1 MRVLLFA
8 IVFVNVAE
16 VDLFAS
22 DMISTVVESKETD
35 AETLDATK
43 GNVSPR
49 VRRLNIDSGFVFLNG
64 CYVDT
69 PYQITFSGAEV
80 SINENPVTL
89 SEFDVWKRDGAPKN
103 GEPRSHSQQVR
114 RQLRLLLEDGGSLV
128 MFDGQPLQAFRGND
142 SYDLLKVLANSDARK
157 AFAEG
162 EHDWL
167 PQSVNAALW
176 NKWIDE
182 FKCSDELAARAN
194 ETLARI
200 DYVLDEHQ
208 TRVTARKTL
217 ETFAYPLT
225 VAGMLLVVLASGH
238 LLAHRPGLHADEAS
252 SHLAR
257 TNVTRSVLL
266 IASLSLLDLVWTIL
280 VSRTGDMKELN
291 PLGAALITSPTALIA
306 MKSIA
311 TALAVVILFSLR
323 HHRIAQLGAWW
334 ASLICTLLTI
344 RWLTFQSM
352 FV

>member
-1 MRVLLFA
+1 
-8 IVFVNVAE
+8 
-16 VDLFAS
+16 
-22 DMISTVVESKETD
+22 
-35 AETLDATK
+35 
-43 GNVSPR
+43 
-49 VRRLNIDSGFVFLNG
+49 
-64 CYVDT
+64 
-69 PYQITFSGAEV
+69 
-80 SINENPVTL
+80 
-89 SEFDVWKRDGAPKN
+89 
-103 GEPRSHSQQVR
+103 
-114 RQLRLLLEDGGSLV
+114 

-167 PQSVNAALW
+167 QQSVNAALW

-238 LLAHRPGLHADEAS
+238 LLAHGPGLHVDEAS